1 MRCQHYIP
9 LLLMCTSF
17 KKEFNVEEERNHQ
30 MNIIIIFLVEDPLD
44 IELGLEHTCH
54 SVYFREIHN
63 FSLTGRPQLIN

>member
-30 MNIIIIFLVEDPLD
+30 MNIIIIFLGEEPCRL
-44 IELGLEHTCH
+44 IG
-54 SVYFREIHN
+54 
-63 FSLTGRPQLIN
+63 QLVDLI